1 MVEIQ
6 DTEHSRPL
14 ARLTQTPLE
23 HIQSDS
29 NALFSKCLFAFQ
41 SFSKL
46 GELSENMRILSLNA
60 ELAAG
65 RAGEHGSAVRALT
78 QYTRELVN
86 RLSSIEQGMLIL
98 KSNTYNNSAS
108 ALRTLQQLKLIDR
121 AGTQLKKVKGEFSS
135 NCVLRI
141 SQSRETKLTDLMI
154 NVDGM
159 IESVESLSMEANAV
173 SKVMSQA
180 GSIATNIAIEAS
192 SAGAYEAEFEQ
203 VAKTMRD
210 FASELRIMCE
220 AAGGS
225 IRDADNVG
233 KILQLNAQGNLGQL
247 SKEAKQ

>member
-1 MVEIQ
+1 MEKQ
-6 DTEHSRPL
+6 ATEHSSVM
-14 ARLTQTPLE
+14 ARAILSPLE
-23 HIQSDS
+23 HIQADS
-29 NALFSKCLFAFQ
+29 NTLFSKCLFAFHA
-41 SFSKL
+41 FSKL

-86 RLSSIEQGMLIL
+86 RLSNIEQGMLNL

-108 ALRTLQQLKLIDR
+108 AIRTLLQLKMISR
-121 AGTQLKKVKGEFSS
+121 ADNELKKVKGQFAAST
-135 NCVLRI
+135 NTRI
-141 SQSRETKLTDLMI
+141 SYSRETNLGNLMT

-159 IESVESLSMEANAV
+159 IESVENLSLEANAV

-203 VAKTMRD
+203 VAETMRE

-225 IRDADNVG
+225 IRDAGGVG
-233 KILQLNAQGNLGQL
+233 NTLQINAQVNLDKI
-247 SKEAKQ
+247 SKEATS

>member
-1 MVEIQ
+1 MTRRQGVCVVEMQ
-6 DTEHSRPL
+6 ETKHSRPL
-14 ARLTQTPLE
+14 ARLAQTPLE

-86 RLSSIEQGMLIL
+86 RLSSIEQGMLSL

-121 AGTQLKKVKGEFSS
+121 AGTQLKGSSCFLVGE
-135 NCVLRI
+135 N
-141 SQSRETKLTDLMI
+141 T
-154 NVDGM
+154 G
-159 IESVESLSMEANAV
+159 
-173 SKVMSQA
+173 
-180 GSIATNIAIEAS
+180 
-192 SAGAYEAEFEQ
+192 
-203 VAKTMRD
+203 
-210 FASELRIMCE
+210 IML
-220 AAGGS
+220 
-225 IRDADNVG
+225 I
-233 KILQLNAQGNLGQL
+233 
-247 SKEAKQ
+247 

>member
-1 MVEIQ
+1 
-6 DTEHSRPL
+6 
-14 ARLTQTPLE
+14 
-23 HIQSDS
+23 
-29 NALFSKCLFAFQ
+29 
-41 SFSKL
+41 
-46 GELSENMRILSLNA
+46 
-60 ELAAG
+60 
-65 RAGEHGSAVRALT
+65 
-78 QYTRELVN
+78 
-86 RLSSIEQGMLIL
+86 
-98 KSNTYNNSAS
+98 
-108 ALRTLQQLKLIDR
+108 
-121 AGTQLKKVKGEFSS
+121 
-135 NCVLRI
+135 
-141 SQSRETKLTDLMI
+141 MI

-159 IESVESLSMEANAV
+159 IEGVESLSTEANAV

>member
-1 MVEIQ
+1 MAGQEAEQ
-6 DTEHSRPL
+6 PATL
-14 ARLTQTPLE
+14 ARATLSPLE
-23 HIQSDS
+23 TIQADS

-41 SFSKL
+41 AFSKL

-86 RLSSIEQGMLIL
+86 RLAIIEQGMLSL

-108 ALRTLQQLKLIDR
+108 ALRILLQLKLIDR
-121 AGTQLKKVKGEFSS
+121 AGSHLKKVQGEFSAS
-135 NCVLRI
+135 TNEKVL
-141 SQSRETKLTDLMI
+141 QSRQSRLTDLMN

-159 IESVESLSMEANAV
+159 ISSVENLAIEANTV
-173 SKVMSQA
+173 TKVMSQA

-203 VAKTMRD
+203 VAKTMRE

-220 AAGGS
+220 TAGGS
-225 IRDADNVG
+225 IRDAGNVG
-233 KILQLNAQGNLGQL
+233 QTLQFNAQDSLGYM
-247 SKEAKQ
+247 SKEARQ